1 MNWAGISTQNN
12 FQSSK
17 GGVMSSSTPTRKYSA
32 GAGPRPGFHRQVKI
46 KIMMM
51 VVMMMITIAMIMIM
65 EGMMIFPGHRLPCWI
80 WRKGGDGTQ
89 V

>member
-1 MNWAGISTQNN
+1 MNWAGISTQKT

-51 VVMMMITIAMIMIM
+51 VLMMMITIAMIMIM